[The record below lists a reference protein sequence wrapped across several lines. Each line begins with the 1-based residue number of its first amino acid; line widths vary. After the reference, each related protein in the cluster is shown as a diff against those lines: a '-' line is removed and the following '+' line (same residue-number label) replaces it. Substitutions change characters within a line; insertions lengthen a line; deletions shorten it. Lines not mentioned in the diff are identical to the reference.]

1 MASAVTDRDDV
12 VDTVVDAEDAIH
24 HKPMMTSRNILLMN
38 MGFFGIQ
45 FSFGITQTAMSPLF
59 SAMGATAHE
68 LPLLNLAGPMTGLLI
83 QPMIGAVSDRTWSPR
98 WGRRKPFILGGA
110 LLCVVILALFPFISV
125 LWMGVLGLWLLDAGN
140 NTAMEPYRAFISD
153 RLPKTQL
160 ARGFLVQSMFTG
172 AGAVLANFSIFAF
185 EKALP
190 QVAPNGIPYW
200 AYVCFFLG
208 VVCIA
213 VTVGVAMANTNELT
227 PPAWELEEI
236 ANSKGG
242 PAAVFKDLGDAVRSM
257 PSAMHKL
264 GFVFLFQWYAMFIY
278 WQFVSLSVGESVF
291 GVTPDDKEAFQQA
304 AGWSGLMN
312 ASYNAVTMIVALIML
327 PIVVKLGGRIVHA
340 ASLAIGGLCLMW
352 LSTINSQA
360 LSILPMIGL
369 GIFWASAVGV
379 PYLMV
384 ASMVPAR
391 RSGVY
396 MGVLNMMIVVPML
409 IQTVTFGW
417 ILEHLLNNKAT
428 NAMLLA
434 GALFLIAAVAML
446 WVKAPSQTDDSEIVP
461 LGAANQASQ
470 VYDRVVVGSDG
481 SYSSLVGVRQA
492 MAIARRNGAKLT
504 IVTVYN
510 PEGASKGPRRE
521 LEGLQAGRHAL
532 QRTVDDLN
540 SNRVT
545 TYDSVLHPGD
555 VASGLLVAAANTP
568 KTLIVVG
575 NRGVGARDGGNL
587 GVVAD
592 QVLKDAKCDVIVVR
606 TDETAGS
613 SAG

>member
-1 MASAVTDRDDV
+1 MS
-12 VDTVVDAEDAIH
+12 DTTLEKVQDAEEIIH
-24 HKPMMTSRNILLMN
+24 HKPMMTPRSILMMN

-59 SAMGATAHE
+59 SAMGASAHD
-68 LPLLNLAGPMTGLLI
+68 LPILNLAGPMTGLLI
-83 QPMIGAVSDRTWSPR
+83 QPVIGALSDRTWSDR
-98 WGRRKPFILGGA
+98 WGRRKPFILVGA
-110 LLCVVILALFPFISV
+110 LICVVILAVFPFISV
-125 LWMGVLGLWLLDAGN
+125 LWLGVLGLWLLDAGN

-153 RLPKTQL
+153 RLPRNQL

-172 AGAVLANFSIFAF
+172 AGAVLANFSIFIF
-185 EKALP
+185 QLALP

-213 VTVGVAMANTNELT
+213 GTVGLAMSRTNELR
-227 PPAWELEEI
+227 PPQWELDEI

-242 PAAVFKDLGDAVRSM
+242 AGAVFTDLWAAVKTM
-257 PSAMHKL
+257 PVAMHKI

-291 GVTPDDKEAFQQA
+291 GVTPAQTEEFQQA
-304 AGWSGLMN
+304 AGWSGLLN
-312 ASYNAVTMIVALIML
+312 GSYNLVTMLVALVML
-327 PIVVKLGGRIVHA
+327 PVVVKLGGRVVHA
-340 ASLAIGGLCLMW
+340 LALALGGLSLVW
-352 LSTINSQA
+352 LSTITEQWMSV
-360 LSILPMIGL
+360 LPMIGM

-409 IQTVTFGW
+409 IQTLTFGW
-417 ILEHLLNNKAT
+417 IFEHLLGGKAT

-434 GALFLIAAVAML
+434 GALFLVGAVAML
-446 WVKAPSQTDDSEIVP
+446 WVKPPSNTDESEIVP
-461 LGAANQASQ
+461 LGAPSRDKSF
-470 VYDRVVVGSDG
+470 YDRVVVGSDG
-481 SYSSLVGVRQA
+481 TFSSLVGVRQA

-510 PEGASKGPRRE
+510 PDRGDSSGPRAE
-521 LEGLQAGRHAL
+521 LSGVDAGRHAL

-540 SNRVT
+540 HDRVT
-545 TYDSVLHPGD
+545 TYDSVLHAGD
-555 VASGLLVAAANTP
+555 VAEGLVQAASGPN
-568 KTLIVVG
+568 TLIVVG
-575 NRGVGARDGGNL
+575 NRGVGARQGGTL
-587 GVVAD
+587 GIVAE
-592 QVLKDAKCDVIVVR
+592 QVLMSTSSDVIVVQTR
-606 TDETAGS
+606 ES
-613 SAG
+613 ESAGGGEGAPG